1 MKIVNAYI
9 ENYRLLQKFN
19 LDLEDKLSL
28 IIGKNNCGKT
38 SLLSVLEKFLSSDAS
53 QTEFAFD
60 DFNIEFQQQIKAIV
74 EADDLQELSDT
85 FGIVLKLYI
94 QYEENDDL
102 SNISQLML
110 DLDPD
115 VNKII
120 LSFEYSL
127 SPEKFM
133 LLRSDYAVFR
143 ASLKPDTAT
152 EPPNE
157 ATIESAAAISVIEDL
172 EASPAEAVDAAE
184 DVVEEIAPDA
194 EPADDSAQK
203 DSIYYL
209 KKYHKNYFRINKK
222 SLEYNNETNF
232 IDLNKHLI
240 RLDKV
245 INFKRI
251 KAKRDVANQEGN
263 VNRSDRTLSRMS
275 SKYYEKIS
283 NPTNE
288 SESIREL
295 IEQLGKTDVHLTG
308 IYEKVFANL
317 IGKVK
322 RFGGIGAEDSII
334 NIISTLEEKNIL
346 KENTTVMYNHSS
358 FSLPEDY
365 NGLGYMNLIAM
376 IFEIEVLLNDFK
388 KIKDPELKPADI
400 NILFIEEPEAHTHP
414 QMQYIFIKN
423 IKNLL
428 HEACNGKD
436 GDGINFNLQ
445 TIITTHSS
453 HITAESEFDDIKY
466 FLKES
471 KNCVVAKNLKKLKE
485 EYKENPDQYDFLAQY
500 LTLNRTELFFADK
513 AILIEGDT
521 ERLLL
526 SAIMKKIDIEHKA
539 DEIIPLLS
547 QNISVVEVGAHS
559 HIFEKFIHFLGIRC
573 LIITDIDTCKME
585 QVIKKG
591 EPVFNKD
598 GSPKMARNKCRV
610 AEGTLSSNAAINS
623 FYSGKSLD
631 DLKGLTL
638 AGKVHSKTEDTW
650 NVNENGKLCI
660 VFQTH
665 ENEYHARSYEDAF
678 ISLNKQFIKDNKDNF
693 RGLKNA
699 DDLDEDDLDAYD
711 IAANCIDKKTS
722 FALDVIY
729 NSDSTYS
736 NWQIPGYI
744 TEGLLWLRK

>member
-28 IIGKNNCGKT
+28 VIGKNNCGKT
-38 SLLSVLEKFLSSDAS
+38 SLLSVLEKFLSNDAY
-53 QTEFAFD
+53 QAEFAFD

-74 EADDLQELSDT
+74 EADHLHELSDP

-94 QYEENDDL
+94 QYEETDNL

-110 DLDPD
+110 DLDPE

-127 SPEKFM
+127 STEKLM
-133 LLRSDYAVFR
+133 LLRSDYAIFR
-143 ASLKPDTAT
+143 ASLNAVIVAKQEDVAIDEPAVATTLADLEVVPVAEALVTGVAT
-152 EPPNE
+152 EAE
-157 ATIESAAAISVIEDL
+157 TLDDL
-172 EASPAEAVDAAE
+172 AK
-184 DVVEEIAPDA
+184 
-194 EPADDSAQK
+194 K

-209 KKYHKNYFRINKK
+209 KKYHKNYFKIIKK
-222 SLEYNNETNF
+222 SLEYNNEANF
-232 IDLNKHLI
+232 IDLTKQLI
-240 RLDKV
+240 KLDKV

-263 VNRSDRTLSRMS
+263 VNRSDKTLSRMS

-283 NPTNE
+283 NPINE

-295 IEQLGKTDVHLTG
+295 IDQLGKTDVHLTG

-317 IGKVK
+317 ISKVK

-346 KENTTVMYNHSS
+346 KENTTVMYNHNA

-388 KIKDPELKPADI
+388 KIKDPDSKPADI

-428 HEACNGKD
+428 HEASTGQD
-436 GDGINFNLQ
+436 EDGIIFNLQ

-471 KNCVVAKNLKKLKE
+471 KNCVVAKNLKKLRE
-485 EYKENPDQYDFLAQY
+485 EYGENTDQYDFLAQY

-526 SAIMKKIDIEHKA
+526 SAIMKKIDIEHKT

-559 HIFEKFIHFLGIRC
+559 HIFEKFIHFLGVRC

-591 EPVFNKD
+591 APAFNND
-598 GSPKMARNKCRV
+598 GSPKMARSKCRV
-610 AEGTLSSNAAINS
+610 VDGTLSSNAAINS
-623 FYSGKSLD
+623 FYTGKSLD

-638 AGKVHSKTEDTW
+638 AGKVHSKIDDAW
-650 NVNENGKLCI
+650 NVNEDGKLCV
-660 VFQTH
+660 VFQTS
-665 ENEYHARSYEDAF
+665 ENNYHARSYEDAF

-693 RGLKNA
+693 RSLKNV
-699 DDLDEDDLDAYD
+699 DDLDDDDLDAYD

-729 NSDSTYS
+729 NSDVTYS
-736 NWQIPGYI
+736 NWQIPRYI

>member
-1 MKIVNAYI
+1 MKIVSAHI
-9 ENYRLLQKFN
+9 KNYRLLQRFN

-28 IIGKNNCGKT
+28 VIGKNNCGKT
-38 SLLSVLEKFLSSDAS
+38 SLLSVLEKFLSSDTY

-60 DFNIEFQQQIKAIV
+60 DFNIEFQQQIKTIV
-74 EADDLQELSDT
+74 EADQLQEIADP

-102 SNISQLML
+102 NNISQLML
-110 DLDPD
+110 DLDPE
-115 VNKII
+115 VNKIV

-127 SPEKFM
+127 STEKLM
-133 LLRSDYAVFR
+133 LLRSEYAIFK
-143 ASLKPDTAT
+143 ASLNIAPSPEPAEAGFTKPAL
-152 EPPNE
+152 
-157 ATIESAAAISVIEDL
+157 AAAVVDLEVSPVAEEVAKEIALEAEIIEDL
-172 EASPAEAVDAAE
+172 TK
-184 DVVEEIAPDA
+184 
-194 EPADDSAQK
+194 K

-209 KKYHKNYFRINKK
+209 KKYHKNYFKINRK

-232 IDLNKHLI
+232 IDLNKQLI
-240 RLDKV
+240 KLDKV

-263 VNRSDRTLSRMS
+263 VSRADKTLSRMS

-283 NPTNE
+283 NPINE

-295 IEQLGKTDVHLTG
+295 VDQLGKTDVHLTG
-308 IYEKVFANL
+308 IYEKVFSNL

-346 KENTTVMYNHSS
+346 KENTTVMYNHNA

-388 KIKDPELKPADI
+388 KIKDPDLRPADI

-428 HEACNGKD
+428 QEASNGKD
-436 GDGINFNLQ
+436 EDGVNFNLQ

-471 KNCVVAKNLKKLKE
+471 KNCVVAKNLKKLRE

-513 AILIEGDT
+513 AVLIEGDT

-526 SAIMKKIDIEHKA
+526 SAIMKKIDIEHGA

-559 HIFEKFIHFLGIRC
+559 HIFEKLIHFLGIRC

-585 QVIKKG
+585 QVLKKG
-591 EPVFNKD
+591 EPAFNKD

-623 FYSGKSLD
+623 FYTGKSLD

-638 AGKVHSKTEDTW
+638 AGKVHSKVDNNW
-650 NVNENGKLCI
+650 NVNEEGKLCI

-665 ENEYHARSYEDAF
+665 ENNYHARSYEDAF

-693 RGLKNA
+693 RSLKNA
-699 DDLDEDDLDAYD
+699 DDLEDDEFDAYD

-729 NSDSTYS
+729 NSDDTYS

>member
-1 MKIVNAYI
+1 MKIVKAYI
-9 ENYRLLQKFN
+9 RNYRLLKEFN

-28 IIGKNNCGKT
+28 VIGKNNCGKT
-38 SLLSVLEKFLSSDAS
+38 SLLSILEKFLGNDVNQVDFS
-53 QTEFAFD
+53 FD
-60 DFNIEFQQQIKAIV
+60 DFNIEFQQEIKTLAESNEIMEV
-74 EADDLQELSDT
+74 PAS
-85 FGIVLKLYI
+85 FGILLKLYI
-94 QYEENDDL
+94 QYGEGDDL

-110 DLDPD
+110 DLDPEINQI
-115 VNKII
+115 V
-120 LSFEYSL
+120 LAFEYSL
-127 SPEKFM
+127 TSDKLT
-133 LLRSDYAVFR
+133 LLRSDYATFK
-143 ASLKPDTAT
+143 AGLKLHQIGEVPDAVADVAT
-152 EPPNE
+152 VAGEP
-157 ATIESAAAISVIEDL
+157 DL
-172 EASPAEAVDAAE
+172 LAQVAE
-184 DVVEEIAPDA
+184 DVHPIVQEQEEKVK
-194 EPADDSAQK
+194 K
-203 DSIYYL
+203 DIIYFL
-209 KKYHKNYFRINKK
+209 KKYHKVYFKVSRK
-222 SLEYNNETNF
+222 SLEYNNEENF
-232 IDLNKHLI
+232 IDLNKQLI
-240 RLDKV
+240 KLDKV

-251 KAKRDVANQEGN
+251 KAKRDVANQDGN
-263 VNRSDRTLSRMS
+263 VSKSDKTLSRMS

-283 NPTNE
+283 NPSNE

-295 IEQLGKTDVHLTG
+295 IDQLGKTDVHLTG
-308 IYEKVFANL
+308 IYEKVFSNL

-322 RFGGIGAEDSII
+322 RFGGVGAEDSII

-388 KIKDPELKPADI
+388 KIKEIDLRPADI
-400 NILFIEEPEAHTHP
+400 NLLFIEEPEAHTHP

-428 HEACNGKD
+428 HEASNGLDNDHVK
-436 GDGINFNLQ
+436 FNLQ

-471 KNCVVAKNLKKLKE
+471 KNSVVAKNLKKLRA
-485 EYKENPDQYDFLAQY
+485 EYADDPSKYDFLAQY

-526 SAIMKKIDIEHKA
+526 SAIMKKIDIEHHQE
-539 DEIIPLLS
+539 EIVPLLS

-585 QVIKKG
+585 QVEKNGI
-591 EPVFNKD
+591 PIFNKD
-598 GSPKMARNKCRV
+598 GSPKMAMHKCRV
-610 AEGTLSSNAAINS
+610 SEGTLSSNSAINS
-623 FYSGKSLD
+623 FYAGKSID
-631 DLKGLTL
+631 ALKSLTL
-638 AGKVHSKTEDTW
+638 AGKVHSK
-650 NVNENGKLCI
+650 VNDVWDVDENGKLCI
-660 VFQTH
+660 VFQTD
-665 ENEYHARSYEDAF
+665 ENDYHARSYEDAF
-678 ISLNKQFIKDNKDNF
+678 ISLNKQFIIDNKENF
-693 RGLKNA
+693 RSLKNV
-699 DDLDEDDLDAYD
+699 DDLDDEDLDFYD
-711 IAANCIDKKTS
+711 IAGNCIDKKTS

-736 NWQIPGYI
+736 NWNIPGYI

>member
-1 MKIVNAYI
+1 MYLTLSLLSQMKIVKACV
-9 ENYRLLQKFN
+9 ENYRLLQSFN

-28 IIGKNNCGKT
+28 VIGKNNCGKT
-38 SLLSVLEKFLSSDAS
+38 SLLSVLEKFLSIDAY
-53 QTEFAFD
+53 QAEFSFD
-60 DFNIEFQQQIKAIV
+60 DFNIDFQQQIKAIV
-74 EADDLQELSDT
+74 EADHLQELT
-85 FGIVLKLYI
+85 QPFGIVLKLYI
-94 QYEENDDL
+94 QYEESDDL

-110 DLDPD
+110 DLDPE
-115 VNKII
+115 VNKIV

-127 SPEKFM
+127 SVEKLM
-133 LLRSDYAVFR
+133 LLRSDYVIFK
-143 ASLKPDTAT
+143 ASLNAVTTVDHKDV
-152 EPPNE
+152 
-157 ATIESAAAISVIEDL
+157 AI
-172 EASPAEAVDAAE
+172 
-184 DVVEEIAPDA
+184 A
-194 EPADDSAQK
+194 EPAGATAVADLEVLTVAEEAIKGVEAVEDLAKK

-209 KKYHKNYFRINKK
+209 KKYHKNYFKIIKK
-222 SLEYNNETNF
+222 SLEYNNEPNF
-232 IDLNKHLI
+232 IDLTKQLI
-240 RLDKV
+240 KLDKV

-263 VNRSDRTLSRMS
+263 VNRSDKTLSRMS

-283 NPTNE
+283 NPINE

-295 IEQLGKTDVHLTG
+295 IDQLGKTDVHLTG

-317 IGKVK
+317 ISKVK

-346 KENTTVMYNHSS
+346 KENTTVMYSHNA

-388 KIKDPELKPADI
+388 RIKDPDSKPADI

-428 HEACNGKD
+428 HEASTGKD
-436 GDGINFNLQ
+436 EDGTTFNLQ

-471 KNCVVAKNLKKLKE
+471 KNCVVAKNLKKLRE
-485 EYKENPDQYDFLAQY
+485 EYGENTDQYDFLAQY

-547 QNISVVEVGAHS
+547 QNISIVEVGAHS

-591 EPVFNKD
+591 APAFNKD

-623 FYSGKSLD
+623 FYADKSVD
-631 DLKGLTL
+631 DLKRLTF
-638 AGKVHSKTEDTW
+638 AGKVHSKLDDTW
-650 NVNENGKLCI
+650 NVNEVGKLCI

-678 ISLNKQFIKDNKDNF
+678 ISINKQFIKDNRDNF
-693 RGLKNA
+693 RSLKNA
-699 DDLDEDDLDAYD
+699 DDLDDDDLDAYD

-729 NSDSTYS
+729 NSDATYS